1 MTTPIIMP
9 KVDMVMEKGTFME
22 WLKKEGDAVQKGEAI
37 YVMMTDKAAIEVEAP
52 ASGMLVGLIARP
64 DDQIPV
70 GEVVGYILLPGEN
83 LWGVADLLQP
93 VGNPPGYQPAPEPV
107 APLQSPV
114 ENKGQSLEGN
124 AARLVRATPLAR
136 NLAREMKLDLASI
149 PGSGPRGR
157 VYRGDVERFLQAR
170 PPQAAEKTVEPQ
182 AAQDIG
188 FTAVFTPPRLVAA
201 LPVARERGRVALKG
215 PRAIIAQR
223 LAYSTATIPH
233 ILFTLQIDMTEAVRL
248 REKINPAIEKRTGQR
263 VSFTALIAYS
273 VAHILGQHPVLNSS
287 FLGDEIVYWEDVH
300 LGIATNLDEYLV
312 VPVIR
317 EAQRKNLEETAL
329 ELNRLVEKAHAKKLT
344 PSEMTGSTFTISNLG
359 MLGIQSFTAIINPPE
374 VAILAVGKIQDAAVP
389 DGKKLVIRPMMTVTV
404 AVDHR
409 VVDGAQA
416 AKFLGGLKEVLEN
429 PYLLI

>member
-1 MTTPIIMP
+1 MATPIIMP

-22 WLKKEGDAVQKGEAI
+22 WLKKEGQAVQKGEAI

-52 ASGMLVGLIARP
+52 ASGILAGLTARP

-70 GEVVGYILLPGEN
+70 SQVVGYILQPGES
-83 LWGVADLLQP
+83 LSDVLHALHP
-93 VGNPPGYQPAPEPV
+93 AGNPAVLPANPG
-107 APLQSPV
+107 PV
-114 ENKGQSLEGN
+114 EALKSVTGDESQAPDGN
-124 AARLVRATPLAR
+124 GARLVRATPLAR
-136 NLAREMKLDLASI
+136 NLAREMKLDLAGI

-157 VYRGDVERFLQAR
+157 VYRSDVERFLQAR
-170 PPQAAEKTVEPQ
+170 PPVAVETSIESQPGQ
-182 AAQDIG
+182 EIG
-188 FTAVFTPPRLVAA
+188 FTAVASPPRLVAA
-201 LPVARERGRVALKG
+201 LPVARERGRMALKG

-248 REKINPAIEKRTGQR
+248 REKVNSAIEKRTGQR
-263 VSFTALIAYS
+263 LSFTAIIAHS
-273 VAHILGQHPVLNSS
+273 VARVLGQHPVLNSS

-329 ELNRLVEKAHAKKLT
+329 ELNQLVEKAHARKLT
-344 PSEMTGSTFTISNLG
+344 PSELTGSTFTISNLG

-374 VAILAVGKIQDAAVP
+374 AAILAVGKIQDTVVP
-389 DGKKLVIRPMMTVTV
+389 AGKEPVIRPMMTVTV

>member
-1 MTTPIIMP
+1 MPTPIIMP

-22 WLKKEGDAVQKGEAI
+22 WLKQEGQAVQKGEAI

-52 ASGMLVGLIARP
+52 ASGILAGLTARP

-70 GEVVGYILLPGEN
+70 SQVVGYILQPGES
-83 LWGVADLLQP
+83 LRDVARVLDRRVELP
-93 VGNPPGYQPAPEPV
+93 HEPEPV
-107 APLQSPV
+107 EALKSEAGTAGQAPQ
-114 ENKGQSLEGN
+114 GN
-124 AARLVRATPLAR
+124 GANLVRATPLAR

-157 VYRGDVERFLQAR
+157 VYRSDVERFLQAR
-170 PPQAAEKTVEPQ
+170 PPEAAEKPIEPH
-182 AAQDIG
+182 AAQEIG
-188 FTAVFTPPRLVAA
+188 FTAFAAPPRLVAA

-215 PRAIIAQR
+215 PRVIIAQR

-233 ILFTLQIDMTEAVRL
+233 ILFTLQIDMTEAVHL
-248 REKINPAIEKRTGQR
+248 REKVNPAIEKRTGQR
-263 VSFTALIAYS
+263 VSFTAIIAHS
-273 VAHILGQHPVLNSS
+273 VARVLDQHPVLNSS

-374 VAILAVGKIQDAAVP
+374 VAILAVGKIQDTVVP
-389 DGKKLVIRPMMTVTV
+389 AGKELVVRPMMTVTM

>member
-22 WLKKEGDAVQKGEAI
+22 WLKKEGQAVQKGEAI

-52 ASGMLVGLIARP
+52 ASGILAGLTARP

-70 GEVVGYILLPGEN
+70 GQVVGYILQPGES
-83 LWGVADLLQP
+83 LLP
-93 VGNPPGYQPAPEPV
+93 AGNPERLPAR
-107 APLQSPV
+107 AGPV
-114 ENKGQSLEGN
+114 EAPKSVTGSGGQAPDENS
-124 AARLVRATPLAR
+124 ARLVRATPLAR
-136 NLAREMKLDLASI
+136 NLAHEMKLDLASI

-157 VYRGDVERFLQAR
+157 VYRSDVERFLQAR
-170 PPQAAEKTVEPQ
+170 PPAAEETSIEPRP
-182 AAQDIG
+182 AQEIG
-188 FTAVFTPPRLVAA
+188 FTAVASPPRLVAA

-215 PRAIIAQR
+215 ARAIIAQR
-223 LAYSTATIPH
+223 LAYSTAAIPH

-248 REKINPAIEKRTGQR
+248 REKVNPAIQKRTGQR
-263 VSFTALIAYS
+263 LSFTAIIAHA
-273 VAHILGQHPVLNSS
+273 VAHVLDQHPVLNSS

-300 LGIATNLDEYLV
+300 LGIATNLEEYLV

-317 EAQRKNLEETAL
+317 EAQCKNLEETAL

-344 PSEMTGSTFTISNLG
+344 PSEMSGSTFTISNLG

-374 VAILAVGKIQDAAVP
+374 VAILAVGKIQDTVVP
-389 DGKKLVIRPMMTVTV
+389 LEKELVIRPLMTVTV

-416 AKFLGGLKEVLEN
+416 AKFLAGLKEVLEN